1 LGGGLPSSEYFPFAE
16 LSLKVP
22 QVGKFSEEE
31 TEQSGVILSSGKHDL
46 LEDRSIF
53 DISTAF
59 NYGQGTGAAQL
70 LRWVTEHT
78 ELVHNPPYTDWA
90 CNLTIGSTSAFDM
103 ALRMFCERGDY
114 IISEEYTFVTAVE
127 TAAPM
132 GVKVLGV
139 PMDEQGLLPD
149 VLDDLLKTWHPLAH
163 GGARKPFLLY
173 TVPTGQNPTGATQGE
188 ARRRAIYRVC
198 QKHDI

>member
-1 LGGGLPSSEYFPFAE
+1 MYIMLTKLSCPDYLNEESSSRRGNTLKQAAKYLGTPGLISLGGGLPSSEYFPFAE

-22 QVGKFSEEE
+22 QVDKFSEEE

-53 DISTAF
+53 DIATAF

-90 CNLTIGSTSAFDM
+90 CNLTI
-103 ALRMFCERGDY
+103 
-114 IISEEYTFVTAVE
+114 
-127 TAAPM
+127 
-132 GVKVLGV
+132 
-139 PMDEQGLLPD
+139 
-149 VLDDLLKTWHPLAH
+149 
-163 GGARKPFLLY
+163 
-173 TVPTGQNPTGATQGE
+173 
-188 ARRRAIYRVC
+188 
-198 QKHDI
+198 